1 MNLKTLASNHNHSI
15 ATCVRALIK
24 IEYVLDQIELATM
37 VLSMTAFSRQ
47 QLERGWGSLTWEI
60 RSVNHR
66 YLETSVRLP
75 ELFRGMENI
84 IRDSIRKKLSR
95 GKVECHLRFQAAEVN
110 ESDLKLNKKL
120 IERLVHS
127 NNEISQIADLNS
139 QLTSGEIL
147 RWPGV
152 VAPQDV
158 DNEVVEKQALL
169 LFTDALND
177 LISTRERE
185 GEVLKGLLCQRI
197 ESISKII
204 GSIRLK
210 MPGIINGQRK
220 NLLDR
225 LEHLKVELEPSRLE
239 QEIVML
245 AQKADV
251 DEELDRL
258 DSHLNEV
265 KRVIE
270 SDEQKGRRLDFLM
283 QELNRE
289 ANTLSSKS
297 IVVDTTLNAV
307 ELKVLIEQMRE
318 QIQNI
323 E

>member
-1 MNLKTLASNHNHSI
+1 M
-15 ATCVRALIK
+15 
-24 IEYVLDQIELATM
+24 M
-37 VLSMTAFSRQ
+37 LSMTAFSRQ
-47 QLERGWGSLTWEI
+47 QLDKEWGSLTWEI

-75 ELFRGMENI
+75 ESFRGLENI
-84 IRDSIRKKLSR
+84 VRDVVRKKLNR
-95 GKVECHLRFQAAEVN
+95 GKVECQLRYQSVEVAQTDIN
-110 ESDLKLNKKL
+110 LNKELIEKL
-120 IERLVHS
+120 IRA
-127 NNEISQIADLNS
+127 NNEINQITDLDN
-139 QLTSGEIL
+139 QLSAAEIL

-152 VAPQDV
+152 IANQDT
-158 DNEVVEKQALL
+158 DADTIEKEALE
-169 LFTDALND
+169 LFTAALDD
-177 LISTRERE
+177 LLSTRERE
-185 GEVLKGLLCQRI
+185 GEALKGFLNQRI
-197 ESISKII
+197 D
-204 GSIRLK
+204 SIREIVASIREK
-210 MPGIINGQRK
+210 MPEIISGQRK

-225 LEHLKVELEPSRLE
+225 LEELKADLEPTRLE
-239 QEIVML
+239 QEVAIL

-258 DSHLNEV
+258 DSHLDEV

-270 SDEQKGRRLDFLM
+270 SNGQKGRRLDFLM

-297 IVVDTTLNAV
+297 IVVDTTLGAV